1 MREDAAMRIE
11 NEELLVEINPLG
23 GALSRIYDKK
33 EGKEILYDGKG
44 AWMKTDLILFPVIG
58 ANNVYSLNG
67 EQYRIPWKHGFAQH
81 ALFETEILSEASL
94 VLSLQGNGEKESGY
108 PFPFFLKLE
117 YSLKGRELLRK
128 TEIQGQDLTFQFG
141 LHPAFRT
148 DFSSCL
154 LEVEEGTDLFV
165 LDRTDGIIKKE
176 IPWPYPLRWRI
187 QKADIVDHDTFVL
200 SNPKG
205 EIRFRN
211 GLGSSAF
218 PMPLFRFMDPER
230 RLERRFPLPRIL
242 VWHLSLCRYAY
253 GLKQTERGQPRGWGP
268 RFRRYSGLLTSRK
281 RKENGLWAGEA
292 KGRFNSPKV
301 S

>member
-1 MREDAAMRIE
+1 MREDAAVRIE

-23 GALSRIYDKK
+23 GTLSRIYDKK

-81 ALFETEILSEASL
+81 ALFEKEILSEASL
-94 VLSLQGNGEKESGY
+94 VLSLRGNGEKESGY

-128 TEIQGQDLTFQFG
+128 TEIKGQDLTFQFG

-165 LDRTDGIIKKE
+165 LDRTDGVIKKE

-187 QKADIVDHDTFVL
+187 QKEDIVAHDTFVL

-205 EIRFRN
+205 EILFRN
-211 GLGSSAF
+211 GLGTSIHLRSKCPYFALWTPKEDSKDDF
-218 PMPLFRFMDPER
+218 LCLESWYGISPYSDMPMD
-230 RLERRFPLPRIL
+230 
-242 VWHLSLCRYAY
+242 LS
-253 GLKQTERGQPRGWGP
+253 
-268 RFRRYSGLLTSRK
+268 K
-281 RKENGLWAGEA
+281 RKGINRVDGALVFEDTLD
-292 KGRFNSPKV
+292 F
-301 S
+301 

>member
-94 VLSLQGNGEKESGY
+94 VLSLQGHGEKESGY
-108 PFPFFLKLE
+108 PFPFFLKLA

-128 TEIQGQDLTFQFG
+128 TEIKGQDLTFQFG

-165 LDRTDGIIKKE
+165 LDRTDGVIKKE

-187 QKADIVDHDTFVL
+187 QKEDIVDHDTFVL

-211 GLGSSAF
+211 GLGTSIHLRSQCPYFALWTPKEDSKDDF
-218 PMPLFRFMDPER
+218 LCLESWYGISPYADMPMD
-230 RLERRFPLPRIL
+230 
-242 VWHLSLCRYAY
+242 LS
-253 GLKQTERGQPRGWGP
+253 
-268 RFRRYSGLLTSRK
+268 K
-281 RKENGLWAGEA
+281 RKGVNRVDGVLVFEDILD
-292 KGRFNSPKV
+292 F
-301 S
+301 